1 MGFGEFAAVA
11 FFVTQ
16 KAGHAPSQRVHA
28 GLEAPRSH
36 SRHRVFRCFQSRLD
50 LLSSYGAA
58 CRKKNVGEAS
68 LSEILSERRTLRS
81 SRGICGLASH
91 VQRRFIVSESVLAR
105 PPKTKGLY
113 SKPSSMESTFSK
125 EANASP

>member
-16 KAGHAPSQRVHA
+16 KAGHAPSQRVHV

-68 LSEILSERRTLRS
+68 LSENTE
-81 SRGICGLASH
+81 
-91 VQRRFIVSESVLAR
+91 
-105 PPKTKGLY
+105 
-113 SKPSSMESTFSK
+113 
-125 EANASP
+125 